1 MEMVSTSAPPE
12 FEIRIGTSGWNYP
25 HWRKVFYPEGL
36 PTRKWLAYY
45 ASYFDT
51 VEVNATFY
59 GTPKEATFRRWYE
72 ETPAGFLFAL
82 KASRFITH
90 VKRLKGVE
98 EPLKRFYRTISP
110 LKEKIGPLLFQFPPS
125 LKYDR
130 DLIAQF
136 LALLDPRFRT
146 TIEIRHQS
154 FHNEEFLEL
163 LAAHNVALC
172 LSDTAGRYPSLLE
185 ALTADF
191 VYIRLHGSRV
201 LYRSCYTEE
210 ELRAWAQKILS
221 FKRPAYVYFDND
233 ALGWAVPNALRLKEL
248 LGLPAKPL
256 PEEALAILKT
266 RPLD

>member
-1 MEMVSTSAPPE
+1 MPKEKVN
-12 FEIRIGTSGWNYP
+12 FRIGTSGWNYP
-25 HWRKVFYPEGL
+25 HWRGVFYPKGL
-36 PTRKWLAYY
+36 PTKRWLSYY
-45 ASYFDT
+45 ATYFDT

-59 GTPKEATFRRWYE
+59 GTPKESTLKRWHQ
-72 ETPAGFLFAL
+72 ETPPNFLFAL

-90 VKRLKGVE
+90 VRRLRQID
-98 EPLKRFYRTISP
+98 EPLKRFYQAIAP

-130 DLIAQF
+130 LLISEF
-136 LALLDPRFRT
+136 LRKLDPT
-146 TIEIRHQS
+146 YLNAVEIRHQS

-185 ALTADF
+185 ATTASF
-191 VYIRLHGSRV
+191 VYVRLHGSRN

-210 ELRAWAQKILS
+210 ELEAWAEKIKG
-221 FKRPAYVYFDND
+221 FGRPAYVYFDND

-248 LGLPAKPL
+248 LGQSARPL
-256 PEEALAILKT
+256 PEEAWKILKT